1 MVLQTLEVR
10 LRVEVTLKMTV
21 WMLLEKI
28 GKRKILLKILVLVC
42 LLSPSREKVLI
53 ITKRGKVQNRMEMK
67 QMHP

>member
-21 WMLLEKI
+21 WMLSEKI